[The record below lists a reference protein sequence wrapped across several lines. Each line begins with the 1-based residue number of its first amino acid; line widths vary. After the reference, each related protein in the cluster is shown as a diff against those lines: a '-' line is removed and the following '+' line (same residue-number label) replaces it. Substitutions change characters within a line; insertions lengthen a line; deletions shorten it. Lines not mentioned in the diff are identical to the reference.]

1 VSREH
6 GRNNEYYPFGRRSCS
21 VRCPRR
27 IRWWWTCHQVVQEG
41 RKEVTDDLIRSHFR
55 YIDANNNDDLLTTGE
70 TVPTR
75 QQISEYL
82 EEIDESTLLMDGF
95 EDAFIGFS
103 RRIND
108 PLLAVYSWEKMVEVL
123 MRRDGMTYDDATEY
137 IDFNCIGAW
146 VGEQTPIIVMPIS

>member
-1 VSREH
+1 M
-6 GRNNEYYPFGRRSCS
+6 
-21 VRCPRR
+21 
-27 IRWWWTCHQVVQEG
+27 VQEG